1 MVNNRVTAIH
11 IHIETNA
18 DSAGDY
24 QRASGFVSMPALQVL
39 QLEFDILDRRADRHL
54 HRLQVC
60 RDPRPRTLLFQKQG
74 DFWNMP
80 VLSTAS
86 ALPAWRRQSR
96 ASAVNW
102 QIEGALHQAWGGHIS
117 RHVACIVV

>member
-1 MVNNRVTAIH
+1 MVSNSVRAIR
-11 IHIETNA
+11 IHVERYA
-18 DSAGDY
+18 EAAGDY

-60 RDPRPRTLLFQKQG
+60 RDPRPRAFLFQKQG

-86 ALPAWRRQSR
+86 ALPAWR
-96 ASAVNW
+96 
-102 QIEGALHQAWGGHIS
+102 
-117 RHVACIVV
+117 